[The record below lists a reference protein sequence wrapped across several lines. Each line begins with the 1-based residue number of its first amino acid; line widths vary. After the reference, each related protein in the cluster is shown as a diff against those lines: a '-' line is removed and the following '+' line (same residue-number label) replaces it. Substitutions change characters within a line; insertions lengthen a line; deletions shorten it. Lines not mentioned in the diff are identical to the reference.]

1 MIKHIFKIS
10 LLLFSLLLAFSVK
23 ANCLIAVWDPYL
35 ENTKYSS
42 LLSRKFINSD
52 ISSDSLCLSDISVP
66 LFSPLYVLKTHNDFV
81 MEVLENNKLTEQKY
95 LILRDYISVDYFKN
109 LKRAVKYAND
119 KNSDIFLITNSTTEE
134 YPELYSKLE
143 ANLIDKIYEIV
154 KDYPNILFVL
164 SAGNNSTNI
173 DKCINQLT
181 KPNNLIFVG
190 SINKEGKIS
199 KFSNYGNIIDFWTLG
214 EEIIIND
221 KTLSKLVELTDGAI
235 IETPYLQE
243 LNGTSFSA
251 PIITCLI
258 AKVKENYPNYKSY
271 QLKNEL
277 YNKFGKTIIN
287 EHIIKTNIRR

>member
-1 MIKHIFKIS
+1 M
-10 LLLFSLLLAFSVK
+10 
-23 ANCLIAVWDPYL
+23 